1 MAKVKDFIS
10 KASGLIGQAMED
22 YAPIALA
29 KEKVLREAETAAA
42 KANQDKLELLY
53 KENNDT
59 IGKIYDYA
67 AKSGGIMTPEL
78 QQQIDDLTY
87 RNRILRGAMFGV
99 DLSAKEQ
106 SDVDAMLSGKEV
118 KAKKTTDEKVEGKK
132 AQSIVSF
139 FASKYPENMIKDIIA
154 ELGPDLNIIDFIREV
169 RNRTTSSI
177 PEDNPDFRGPAP
189 NMPVSQSELEGP
201 QSQMNR
207 IPVGTEVP
215 LPASGGPK
223 GLFTEEGLLSQAD
236 QAALDSQMEASMAGQ
251 GTAMAS
257 SDISQEQMDA
267 LAMEQQ
273 RQMALQQEA
282 VIGSPEALSS
292 LYQDVGGPVGEPA
305 GDTIVERA
313 NIPSEAPELEQRK
326 QNIITTLKDLIISA
340 ESNVNNYS
348 AVAGSTAGDQNL
360 TSMTLGEIIDK
371 HGNKAV
377 GAGQFKYKEFIL
389 PILKKYLGM
398 SEAEAKDQLFTE
410 QFQDD
415 LIRLGLEDAGLSQY
429 VRNEISKEEFQKRIA
444 NIWRGLPPTKE
455 TKEGET
461 TDQYGNKARVEGGLL
476 FQSLGE

>member
-1 MAKVKDFIS
+1 LFHFQQAEEKKDYF
-10 KASGLIGQAMED
+10 Q
-22 YAPIALA
+22 
-29 KEKVLREAETAAA
+29 
-42 KANQDKLELLY
+42 
-53 KENNDT
+53 
-59 IGKIYDYA
+59 
-67 AKSGGIMTPEL
+67 
-78 QQQIDDLTY
+78 
-87 RNRILRGAMFGV
+87 RG
-99 DLSAKEQ
+99 E
-106 SDVDAMLSGKEV
+106 
-118 KAKKTTDEKVEGKK
+118 
-132 AQSIVSF
+132 
-139 FASKYPENMIKDIIA
+139 
-154 ELGPDLNIIDFIREV
+154 
-169 RNRTTSSI
+169 
-177 PEDNPDFRGPAP
+177 
-189 NMPVSQSELEGP
+189 
-201 QSQMNR
+201 
-207 IPVGTEVP
+207 
-215 LPASGGPK
+215 K
-223 GLFTEEGLLSQAD
+223 GLFPEEGLLSKAD

-282 VIGSPEALSS
+282 VIGSTEALSS

-429 VRNEISKEEFQKRIA
+429 VRNEISKEEFQKRIEDYHPQKK
-444 NIWRGLPPTKE
+444 LKKE
-455 TKEGET
+455 KLLISMEIKPEL
-461 TDQYGNKARVEGGLL
+461 KAAFYFNL
-476 FQSLGE
+476 

>member
-10 KASGLIGQAMED
+10 KASGLIGQAMVD
-22 YAPIALA
+22 YAPIAMA
-29 KEKVLREAETAAA
+29 KENALRETETAAA

-78 QQQIDDLTY
+78 QQEIDDLTY

-99 DLSAKEQ
+99 DLSVKEQ

-139 FASKYPENMIKDIIA
+139 FASKYPQNMIKDIIE

-177 PEDNPDFRGPAP
+177 PEDNPDFRGPSSDLA
-189 NMPVSQSELEGP
+189 SS

-207 IPVGTEVP
+207 FP
-215 LPASGGPK
+215 
-223 GLFTEEGLLSQAD
+223 EEGLLSQAD
-236 QAALDSQMEASMAGQ
+236 QAALDAQMESSMAGQ

-282 VIGSPEALSS
+282 IIGSPEALSS

-348 AVAGSTAGDQNL
+348 AVAGSTEGDQNL

>member
-10 KASGLIGQAMED
+10 KASGLIGQAMVD
-22 YAPIALA
+22 YAPIAMA
-29 KEKVLREAETAAA
+29 KENALRETETAAA

-99 DLSAKEQ
+99 DLSVKEQ

-139 FASKYPENMIKDIIA
+139 FASKYPQNMIKDIIE

-177 PEDNPDFRGPAP
+177 PEDNPDFRGPSSDLA
-189 NMPVSQSELEGP
+189 SS

-207 IPVGTEVP
+207 FP
-215 LPASGGPK
+215 
-223 GLFTEEGLLSQAD
+223 EEGLLSQAD
-236 QAALDSQMEASMAGQ
+236 QAALDAQMESSMAGQ

-282 VIGSPEALSS
+282 IIGSPEALSS

-348 AVAGSTAGDQNL
+348 AVAGSTEGDQNL

>member
-10 KASGLIGQAMED
+10 KASGLIGQAMVD
-22 YAPIALA
+22 YAPIAMA
-29 KEKVLREAETAAA
+29 KENALKETETAAA

-99 DLSAKEQ
+99 DLSVKEQ

-139 FASKYPENMIKDIIA
+139 FASKYPQNMIKDIIE

-177 PEDNPDFRGPAP
+177 PEDNPDFRGPSSDLA
-189 NMPVSQSELEGP
+189 SS

-207 IPVGTEVP
+207 FP
-215 LPASGGPK
+215 
-223 GLFTEEGLLSQAD
+223 EEGLLSQAD

-282 VIGSPEALSS
+282 IIGSPEALSS

-348 AVAGSTAGDQNL
+348 AVAGSTEGDQNL

>member
-1 MAKVKDFIS
+1 
-10 KASGLIGQAMED
+10 
-22 YAPIALA
+22 
-29 KEKVLREAETAAA
+29 
-42 KANQDKLELLY
+42 
-53 KENNDT
+53 
-59 IGKIYDYA
+59 
-67 AKSGGIMTPEL
+67 
-78 QQQIDDLTY
+78 
-87 RNRILRGAMFGV
+87 
-99 DLSAKEQ
+99 
-106 SDVDAMLSGKEV
+106 
-118 KAKKTTDEKVEGKK
+118 
-132 AQSIVSF
+132 
-139 FASKYPENMIKDIIA
+139 
-154 ELGPDLNIIDFIREV
+154 
-169 RNRTTSSI
+169 
-177 PEDNPDFRGPAP
+177 
-189 NMPVSQSELEGP
+189 
-201 QSQMNR
+201 
-207 IPVGTEVP
+207 
-215 LPASGGPK
+215 
-223 GLFTEEGLLSQAD
+223 
-236 QAALDSQMEASMAGQ
+236 MEASMAGQ

-267 LAMEQQ
+267 MAMEQQ
-273 RQMALQQEA
+273 RQMALQQGD

-348 AVAGSTAGDQNL
+348 AVAGSTEGDQNL

-455 TKEGET
+455 TKEGES